1 MLKKHLA
8 AYFVGTFLA
17 TMPAVAQTGPATT
30 VLPPINAPSGPAAGL
45 SITRLL
51 PGQWRASKLV
61 GVNVYDA
68 DNNKV
73 GDLREV
79 LLNHDGEAEA
89 VVIRVRGLLGLGEK
103 DVAVPFKALEWVTD
117 PQTAAPPPVVP
128 PTGPMPSETAVPRP
142 AGQGSGPGAPSAT
155 GPSEPGPLPGG
166 SDGQNAARQI
176 ARIATGW
183 RLRAVAE
190 PIIVCTHAQTPE
202 AIFAPKVI
210 ASDDLSRCEELGAAL
225 AAGLAMGIF

>member
-8 AYFVGTFLA
+8 AYFVGTSLA

-166 SDGQNAARQI
+166 VAQMDRAVVAISRGFPDRAVLGMTKADLQNAP
-176 ARIATGW
+176 GLLVF
-183 RLRAVAE
+183 LR
-190 PIIVCTHAQTPE
+190 HAC
-202 AIFAPKVI
+202 APDR
-210 ASDDLSRCEELGAAL
+210 SGP
-225 AAGLAMGIF
+225 

>member
-117 PQTAAPPPVVP
+117 PETAAPPPVVP

-166 SDGQNAARQI
+166 VAQMDRAVVAISRGFPDRAVLGMTKADLQNAPAFSYSSDTRAPPI
-176 ARIATGW
+176 APGRSTNPP
-183 RLRAVAE
+183 R
-190 PIIVCTHAQTPE
+190 P
-202 AIFAPKVI
+202 
-210 ASDDLSRCEELGAAL
+210 
-225 AAGLAMGIF
+225 